1 MPSHSTAAEV
11 IKPGIQ
17 AVTMF
22 RNVQIR

>member
-1 MPSHSTAAEV
+1 MPSHSMAAEV